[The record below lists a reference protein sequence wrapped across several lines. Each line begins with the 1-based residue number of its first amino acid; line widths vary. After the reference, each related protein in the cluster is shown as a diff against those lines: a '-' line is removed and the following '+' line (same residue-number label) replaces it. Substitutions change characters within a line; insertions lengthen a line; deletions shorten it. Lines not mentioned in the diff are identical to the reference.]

1 MGIERDS
8 PMTTDQNKEV
18 VRRFFRAFEDQDEAG
33 LIRVLSTN
41 LQAYVHGNTEPVDR
55 DTMLQA
61 IKGWNAMFSGTSFTL
76 EDQVAEGDLVAC
88 RVTMHAVHSGGEF
101 EGIAAA
107 GAPIA
112 SESLTLERV
121 VDGLIVERR
130 VVSNW
135 EDIKQQLT
143 AVPSQA
149 QARVSAGA

>member
-1 MGIERDS
+1 
-8 PMTTDQNKEV
+8 MTTDQNKEV

-33 LIRVLSTN
+33 LIRVLSPN

-55 DTMLQA
+55 GTMLQA

-88 RVTMHAVHSGGEF
+88 RVTMYAVHSGGEF
-101 EGIAAA
+101 EGIAPT
-107 GAPIA
+107 GVPIT
-112 SESLTLERV
+112 SESLTHERV

-130 VVSNW
+130 VASNW

-149 QARVSAGA
+149 QTAG

>member
-1 MGIERDS
+1 
-8 PMTTDQNKEV
+8 MTTDQNKEV
-18 VRRFFRAFEDQDEAG
+18 VRTFFRAFEDQDEAA
-33 LIRVLSTN
+33 LARVLSPK

-55 DTMLQA
+55 DTLLTA
-61 IKGWNAMFSGTSFTL
+61 IKGWNTMFSGTSFTL
-76 EDQVAEGDLVAC
+76 EDQIAEGDLVAC

-101 EGIAAA
+101 QGIAPT
-107 GAPIA
+107 GAPIT

-130 VVSNW
+130 VATNW

-149 QARVSAGA
+149 QTVG

>member
-1 MGIERDS
+1 
-8 PMTTDQNKEV
+8 MTTDQNKEV

-33 LIRVLSTN
+33 LTSVLSPK

-55 DTMLQA
+55 STMLQA
-61 IKGWNAMFSGTSFTL
+61 IKGWNTAFSGTSFTL
-76 EDQVAEGDLVAC
+76 EDQIAEGDLVAC

-101 EGIAAA
+101 QGISPT
-107 GAPIA
+107 GAPIT

-130 VVSNW
+130 VATNW

-143 AVPSQA
+143 VVPSQA
-149 QARVSAGA
+149 QTAG

>member
-1 MGIERDS
+1 
-8 PMTTDQNKEV
+8 MTTDQNKDV

-33 LIRVLSTN
+33 LISVLSPD
-41 LQAYVHGNTEPVDR
+41 LQAYVHGNTEPMDR
-55 DTMLQA
+55 GTMVQA

-101 EGIAAA
+101 EGIAPT
-107 GAPIA
+107 GAPIT

-130 VVSNW
+130 VASNW

-143 AVPSQA
+143 RVPSQA
-149 QARVSAGA
+149 RTAG

>member
-1 MGIERDS
+1 
-8 PMTTDQNKEV
+8 MTTDQNKDV

-33 LIRVLSTN
+33 LISVLSPD

-55 DTMLQA
+55 GTMVQA

-101 EGIAAA
+101 EGIAPT
-107 GAPIA
+107 GAPIT

-130 VVSNW
+130 VASNW

-143 AVPSQA
+143 RVPSQA
-149 QARVSAGA
+149 RTAG

>member
-1 MGIERDS
+1 V
-8 PMTTDQNKEV
+8 TTDQNKDV

-33 LIRVLSTN
+33 LISVLSPD

-55 DTMLQA
+55 GTMVQA

-101 EGIAAA
+101 EGIAPT
-107 GAPIA
+107 GAPIT

-130 VVSNW
+130 VASNW

-143 AVPSQA
+143 RVPSQA
-149 QARVSAGA
+149 RTAG

>member
-1 MGIERDS
+1 
-8 PMTTDQNKEV
+8 MTTDQNKEV

-33 LIRVLSTN
+33 LTSVLSPN

-55 DTMLQA
+55 GTMLQA

-101 EGIAAA
+101 EGIAPA
-107 GAPIA
+107 GAPIT

-130 VVSNW
+130 VATNW

-149 QARVSAGA
+149 HTAG

>member
-1 MGIERDS
+1 
-8 PMTTDQNKEV
+8 MTTDQNKEV

-33 LIRVLSTN
+33 LISVLSPN

-55 DTMLQA
+55 GTMLQA

-101 EGIAAA
+101 EGIAPA
-107 GAPIA
+107 GTPIT

-149 QARVSAGA
+149 HTAG

>member
-1 MGIERDS
+1 
-8 PMTTDQNKEV
+8 MTTDQNKEV

-33 LIRVLSTN
+33 LISVLSPN

-55 DTMLQA
+55 GTMLQA
-61 IKGWNAMFSGTSFTL
+61 IKGWNARFSGTSFTL

-101 EGIAAA
+101 EGIAPT
-107 GAPIA
+107 GAPIT

-130 VVSNW
+130 VASNW
-135 EDIKQQLT
+135 EDIKQQLN

-149 QARVSAGA
+149 RAAG